1 MTRIDK
7 NIYLDLYFM
16 MKKIRMTE
24 EKIAENYH
32 EDNMHTPVH
41 LYIGQEAI
49 AAGVCSNLKPTDK
62 VFSNHRNH
70 GHYLAKG
77 GDLYAMIAELH
88 NKETGCSRGRG
99 GSMHLTD
106 NSVGFPITSAI
117 VAGGVPI
124 ATGSAL
130 ASTIR
135 KSNDVSVVF
144 FGDAASEEG
153 VVFESMCFAALKKL
167 PIIYICENNMFS
179 VCTPLEKRE
188 VSKSVCK
195 KFESVLNV
203 KYVDGNDV
211 ESIYLSAKE
220 AIDNARV
227 GGGPL
232 VIECLTYRMRDHHD
246 TRTGV
251 DAGYQTQD
259 EWQFWSRRCPIE
271 KARKN
276 LYEEG
281 VLDEYKEKEFEKMF
295 MLVLDD
301 AFRKAIADPLPK
313 PDDIYY
319 GLFG

>member
-24 EKIAENYH
+24 EKIEENYH
-32 EDNMHTPVH
+32 KDNMHTPVH

-49 AAGVCSNLKPTDK
+49 AAGVCFNLKPTDK
-62 VFSNHRNH
+62 VFRNH

-99 GSMHLTD
+99 GSMHLSD
-106 NSVGFPITSAI
+106 NSIGFPITSAI

-130 ASTIR
+130 ASTI
-135 KSNDVSVVF
+135 KKTDDVSVAF

-167 PIIYICENNMFS
+167 PIVYICENNMFS

-188 VSKSVCK
+188 VNRNVCK
-195 KFESVLNV
+195 KFESVMSV
-203 KYVDGNDV
+203 QYVDGNDV
-211 ESIYLSAKE
+211 EAIYLRAKE
-220 AIDNARV
+220 AIDKARS
-227 GGGPL
+227 GGGPSI
-232 VIECLTYRMRDHHD
+232 IECSTYRMRDHHD
-246 TRTGV
+246 TKTGV

-259 EWQFWSRRCPIE
+259 EWECWSRRCPIE
-271 KARKN
+271 KAKKE

-281 VLDEYKEKEFEKMF
+281 ILGKKTEEEFENAF
-295 MLVLDD
+295 MILLNE
-301 AFRKAIADPLPK
+301 AFSKAMSDPLPD
-313 PDDIYY
+313 PRDVRF